1 MHINM
6 KYYIVSIGA
15 IFLALGIGI
24 LVGFNLNNN
33 EEMNKQQA
41 AIIEQL
47 DEEFNSIK
55 KENDTLKDDLKNT
68 DKKYN
73 DLIEYVDKNADAL
86 MSGSLSGKN
95 IAVVSTYGRTENVD
109 KIKEIVNQYDGSV
122 AFELIFNKEITNE
135 ELIKKAAGKTGEKFK
150 STEDVVNYV
159 FDIVKRGNAE
169 SLAPLEELKMIDLN
183 SESDD
188 ISNFS
193 SVVISAASESSGPA
207 KQFNALDKFVVSKLK
222 SENKYVVETQTKD
235 AKTSYVEQYA
245 KSKASTVDN
254 IDEKIGVLS
263 LVALV
268 QDENLVGNFGRL
280 DTASSLIPME
290 K

>member
-47 DEEFNSIK
+47 DEEFNSIQE
-55 KENDTLKDDLKNT
+55 ENDTLSSDLKNT

-73 DLIEYVDKNADAL
+73 ALVEYVNENADAL
-86 MSGSLSGKN
+86 MSGSLSGKKV
-95 IAVVSTYGRTENVD
+95 AVVSTYGRTENVD
-109 KIKEIVNQYDGSV
+109 KLKEIVNHYDGSV
-122 AFELIFNKEITNE
+122 SFELIFNKEITDK
-135 ELIKKAAGKTGEKFK
+135 ELIKQAAEKTGEKFK

-183 SESDD
+183 SENED
-188 ISNFS
+188 IANFS
-193 SVVISAASESSGPA
+193 SVVISASSESSDPA
-207 KQFNALDKFVVSKLK
+207 KQFNELDKFVVSKLK
-222 SENKYVVETQTKD
+222 SENKYVVEAQATG

-245 KSKASTVDN
+245 KNKAATVDN
-254 IDEKIGVLS
+254 IDEKTGVLS
-263 LVALV
+263 LVALI

-280 DTASSLIPME
+280 DTASSLISME